1 MNDEYYDAMMDWD
14 DEWEDGMRRPS
25 WAHPFAEPGARSA
38 LRATSQ
44 SNPRNLPCPTCGE
57 PDRLTP
63 ADQALGYQCDACADR
78 DEGVMW

>member
-1 MNDEYYDAMMDWD
+1 MNDEYAMLEWD

-25 WAHPFAEPGARSA
+25 WAEPFAEPGARSA
-38 LRATSQ
+38 LRATSHR
-44 SNPRNLPCPTCGE
+44 NPRNLPCPTCGE

-63 ADQALGYQCDACADR
+63 ADRALGYQCNHCADQ